1 MTVPIDFK
9 TATSDFDKF
18 LLDARETCGLTTT
31 NQVWGVLLG
40 VFDVFRR
47 RLTPDETLLFAKA
60 LPPLLR
66 AALIETWH
74 PTEPI
79 PFVEREALNREVQA
93 YHADHQFASEHAIDE
108 IASVVWRHVDQPRLQ
123 RALDHLPA
131 QAAAF
136 WNRSRPTK
144 SSEASQ

>member
-9 TATSDFDKF
+9 TASGDFDRF

-47 RLTPDETLLFAKA
+47 RLTPDQILLFAKA

-74 PTEPI
+74 PTDPVA
-79 PFVEREALNREVQA
+79 FAERDALGREVQA
-93 YHADHQFASEHAIDE
+93 FHADHQFASDRAIDE
-108 IASVVWRHVDQPRLQ
+108 IASVVWRHVDRARFQ
-123 RALDHLPA
+123 RALDTLPPP
-131 QAAAF
+131 AAAF
-136 WNRSRPTK
+136 WNCGP
-144 SSEASQ
+144 ASGA

>member
-9 TATSDFDKF
+9 TATADFDKF
-18 LLDARETCGLTTT
+18 LLDVRETCDLTTT

-47 RLTPDETLLFAKA
+47 RLTPEENLLFAKA

-74 PTEPI
+74 PTKPI
-79 PFVEREALNREVQA
+79 PFAERDALNREVQA
-93 YHADHQFASEHAIDE
+93 YHADHQFASDRAIDE
-108 IASVVWRHVDQPRLQ
+108 IVSVVWRHVDQARLQ
-123 RALDHLPA
+123 RALDQLPP

-136 WNRSRPTK
+136 WN
-144 SSEASQ
+144 SSEGVAE

>member
-1 MTVPIDFK
+1 LGRP
-9 TATSDFDKF
+9 
-18 LLDARETCGLTTT
+18 ARGL
-31 NQVWGVLLG
+31 
-40 VFDVFRR
+40 R
-47 RLTPDETLLFAKA
+47 RLSSSADTGRNSS
-60 LPPLLR
+60 LR
-66 AALIETWH
+66 ESTTAAVAGRIDETWH